1 MRWLQSLPFLFTVLL
16 FSACG
21 PRDAVVEAPL
31 PTNTPFPTFT
41 SAPVG
46 AAPAASGGQA
56 GSQTQV
62 QPAATPVP
70 PASSATPEQPMV
82 TIGNVL
88 MNVRGGPG
96 TNYHVIGTASPSE
109 KFVITGKNPGLGDWW
124 QIDFTGQTGWVYGPL
139 VTAINASAVQV
150 ALVIPAPPPPTA
162 TPIPPTLVPAP
173 TQPPAPRFPVFAGE
187 STETVEPSLD
197 SRHTSKASFMTG
209 ITISSTRYV
218 YYITFGGP
226 RNTK

>member
-41 SAPVG
+41 STPVG

-70 PASSATPEQPMV
+70 PAASATPEQPMV

-124 QIDFTGQTGWVYGPL
+124 QIDFSRPDRVGLRPPGDRNQRQRGAGGPGNTSAATAYGH
-139 VTAINASAVQV
+139 TYSTNACARADATSRAQV
-150 ALVIPAPPPPTA
+150 
-162 TPIPPTLVPAP
+162 PI
-173 TQPPAPRFPVFAGE
+173 FAGE
-187 STETVEPSLD
+187 
-197 SRHTSKASFMTG
+197 
-209 ITISSTRYV
+209 
-218 YYITFGGP
+218 
-226 RNTK
+226 